1 MWKLLLTRGDKN
13 ELLLHTNI
21 QSHITI
27 IYKQMLQVANEIA
40 TLYQALM

>member
-21 QSHITI
+21 QSYNNYIQRNVTSC
-27 IYKQMLQVANEIA
+27 K
-40 TLYQALM
+40 